1 MGYFVSKFDR
11 IATDST
17 MRNIIG
23 QKKSS
28 FSFDEIMAQKKI
40 LLVDLAKGKL
50 GEENSNFIGL
60 LLVPRI
66 LTAAL
71 RRHQLKGD
79 FPNFFLHVDEF
90 QNFATPDFATILS
103 EARKYKLNLTVA
115 HQFIDQLTDDIKTA
129 IFGNVG
135 TTCAFRVGIDDAEYL
150 ETQFEPTFTKQDL
163 VNLPV
168 GNAYMRLLVKGQPS
182 PPFSLFVDWNDL
194 TSVPKNPAL
203 AQEIKELSRLK
214 YGTPVEEV
222 EHFINQRLEED
233 ALPELPPETSPFSK
247 LPF

>member
-1 MGYFVSKFDR
+1 M
-11 IATDST
+11 
-17 MRNIIG
+17 
-23 QKKSS
+23 
-28 FSFDEIMAQKKI
+28 
-40 LLVDLAKGKL
+40 
-50 GEENSNFIGL
+50 
-60 LLVPRI
+60 
-66 LTAAL
+66 
-71 RRHQLKGD
+71 
-79 FPNFFLHVDEF
+79 
-90 QNFATPDFATILS
+90 
-103 EARKYKLNLTVA
+103 NLTVA
-115 HQFIDQLTDDIKTA
+115 HQFIDQLPDDIKTA

-194 TSVPKNPAL
+194 TSVPRDPAL
-203 AQEIKELSRLK
+203 AQEIRELSRLK